1 MLALWLFL
9 HSVDLGSVPGLIG
22 RGAPSGLGLAGL
34 VVAVQFL
41 VLVERWQL
49 VIRILGGEAVGVGP
63 LALLLGRSLLIG
75 QVLTS
80 VVGGD
85 VAWTVMLARMTGAT
99 AAARSVVCDRL
110 LGFASLTLIVLP
122 TLPLIAGKIG
132 SLTPFLT
139 LTIAGPGSMA
149 AVALVLVAAS
159 YGWGVR
165 KGALAAAFSLVQVR
179 SRGEWPRPPSCSD

>member
-1 MLALWLFL
+1 MLALWLVL

-41 VLVERWQL
+41 VLVWRWQL

-132 SLTPFLT
+132 SLTPFQ
-139 LTIAGPGSMA
+139 
-149 AVALVLVAAS
+149 
-159 YGWGVR
+159 R
-165 KGALAAAFSLVQVR
+165 
-179 SRGEWPRPPSCSD
+179 